1 MKTNKKFIC
10 VWKLSTRKGKIGFL
24 LFVYLSNKKTKQ
36 RNYRARF
43 FRVSMSRRS
52 LSVHH
57 SSAGR
62 KLPVITKTKI
72 NCNSDVGCASF
83 LTKKKEISSCSFLIL
98 FNSSV
103 TLCLLPGTLPL
114 KVILCTPILL
124 KKKNLKFSTICLLQ
138 SQKVN
143 FLIPKLKL
151 FFKLKKKVDRVWP
164 HNICTE

>member
-1 MKTNKKFIC
+1 
-10 VWKLSTRKGKIGFL
+10 
-24 LFVYLSNKKTKQ
+24 
-36 RNYRARF
+36 
-43 FRVSMSRRS
+43 MSRRS

-151 FFKLKKKVDRVWP
+151 FFKLKKKSGQSLTTQHLYRITQFVVLFTPRGFSPPPRNPTRRVSFTLSV
-164 HNICTE
+164 CVCF